1 MNQFVAMVIAL
12 SAITG
17 VTIYEGVRFEF
28 WSSAD
33 PEELNHFAQR
43 LKSVP
48 QSFGDWSSQP
58 ADADE
63 EQLAAAQVYA
73 HVSRDYIHGKT
84 GAKVNVFLVCG
95 KTHPMAI
102 HSPDQC
108 YAAAGFEQGD
118 PSRKY
123 VDVNGRAAE
132 LWSSQFTR
140 EANLDRVALNIVWGW
155 AADDGVWQAPTSPRP
170 HFSNKN
176 ALYKIYL
183 ISSPGAEADTEQ
195 FLKDFLPVLDERL
208 FTPVETKA
216 EAETAEETT
225 G

>member
-1 MNQFVAMVIAL
+1 MNQLVAMVIAL
-12 SAITG
+12 SAIAG
-17 VTIYEGVRFEF
+17 VTVYEGLRFEF
-28 WSSAD
+28 WTTTD
-33 PEELNHFAQR
+33 PEELNHFAER
-43 LKSVP
+43 VEAVP
-48 QSFGDWSSQP
+48 ASFGDWSS
-58 ADADE
+58 
-63 EQLAAAQVYA
+63 AAAQVDDEQLRAAQVRA
-73 HVSRDYIHGKT
+73 HVSRDYVNAKT

-123 VDVNGRAAE
+123 VTANGRTAE
-132 LWSSQFTR
+132 FWSSRFTR
-140 EANLDRVALNIVWGW
+140 EANLERQALDIVWGW

-183 ISSPGAEADTEQ
+183 ITAPGAESDAEL
-195 FLKDFLPVLDERL
+195 FLKDFLPVLDKRL
-208 FTPVETKA
+208 FTPVEPKN
-216 EAETAEETT
+216 ENPAETTS
-225 G
+225 